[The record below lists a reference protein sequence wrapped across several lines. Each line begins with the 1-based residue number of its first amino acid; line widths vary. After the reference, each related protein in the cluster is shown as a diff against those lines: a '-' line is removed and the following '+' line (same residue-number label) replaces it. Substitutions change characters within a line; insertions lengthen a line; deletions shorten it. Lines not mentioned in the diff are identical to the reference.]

1 MSDLIKLIETY
12 SQRALFDEDDNKMI
26 VEPIE
31 GASLADISKFEATN
45 GMEMPLD
52 LKELLL
58 FSNGM
63 DFFGLHILSLEEM
76 EFFPNTG
83 MISFHNWGTGD
94 FDCLSTGGDYPKGSI
109 IFMAHAEDNTS
120 QISNNLVDWFESIF
134 AEIEEVGALL
144 HPMDYQYSELDGL
157 YKNTSYQID

>member
-1 MSDLIKLIETY
+1 MIKTY
-12 SQRALFDEDDNKMI
+12 SERALFDEDGNKII
-26 VEPIE
+26 VEPRE
-31 GASLADISKFEATN
+31 GASLADVSKFEATH

-63 DFFGLHILSLEEM
+63 NFFGLDILSLEAM
-76 EFFPNTG
+76 EFFPTTG
-83 MISFHNWGTGD
+83 MVSFHNWGNGD
-94 FDCLSTGGDYPKGSI
+94 FDCLSTGGDYPKGSV

-120 QISNNLVDWFESIF
+120 LISNSLADWFEGVF
-134 AEIEEVGALL
+134 KEKEEVGALL